1 MKQSISSLDGQKTLI
16 LKDWLINPLTTADK
30 TALGLTLG
38 TVNKGLQ
45 VFDTDLL
52 VTQVWSG
59 TAFVSGV
66 APLIGAMTY
75 KGSTSSLTT
84 EPASAVIGDT
94 FVYTGTAG
102 DLTWAGIT
110 FTPSSTVQSGD
121 IIIKRS
127 ASEYDIVQGNAIQAT
142 ETVQGTAKIATQ
154 SITNTGTNDTDVI
167 TALKLEQK
175 LVNRTTP
182 KAFLTTGI
190 SVTSGVAFT
199 ITFPTVSSNKDAFI
213 CSVKD
218 SGGNEVICDVD
229 AVSTASYNITSDL
242 TLTGLTVFTTYL

>member
-16 LKDWLINPLTTADK
+16 LKDWLINPLTTAQK

-38 TVNKGLQ
+38 TVNKGLA
-45 VFDTDLL
+45 VFDTDTLE
-52 VTQVWSG
+52 VQWWSG

-66 APLIGAMTY
+66 APLAGAMTY
-75 KGSTSSLTT
+75 EGPASSLTT
-84 EPASAVIGDT
+84 EPASAIVGDT
-94 FVYTGTAG
+94 FVYTGAAG

-110 FTPSSTVQSGD
+110 FAPSATVQPGD

-127 ASEYDIVQGNAIQAT
+127 ASAYDIIQGNAIQAT
-142 ETVQGTAKIATQ
+142 ESVQGTALVATQ
-154 SITNTGTNDTDVI
+154 AIANAGTNDTDMI

-190 SVTSGVAFT
+190 SVTSSVAFT
-199 ITFPTVSSNKDAFI
+199 ITFPTVASNKDAFV

-229 AVSTASYNITSDL
+229 AVSTASYTITSDL